1 MIERCTLNAVRVGLS
16 PARPS
21 IKICQLKA
29 KWSSRMIVNHV
40 TNGFESRG
48 LAHFI
53 HLKYGPVV
61 YWLGYESFNLM
72 ERVRF
77 PSGLKKYTCR

>member
-16 PARPS
+16 PTRPS

-29 KWSSRMIVNHV
+29 KWSSRMIVDHV

-48 LAHFI
+48 LAQFYPFE
-53 HLKYGPVV
+53 LWP
-61 YWLGYESFNLM
+61 
-72 ERVRF
+72 R
-77 PSGLKKYTCR
+77 GLPARI